1 MIWEKKDKKEKVYE
15 TMRKYENKDRKKNQR
30 EMKLDTEER
39 RLIYSYTRR
48 HTIQLSIHQIRYEK
62 MKMGET
68 HK

>member
-1 MIWEKKDKKEKVYE
+1 
-15 TMRKYENKDRKKNQR
+15 MRKYENKDRKKNQR

-68 HK
+68 RK